1 MIWFVLILGLPP
13 ILLVFWNL
21 NTPENFFRYLAII
34 LMTGIPVY
42 IALTILWDWAVR
54 KIRKE

>member
-34 LMTGIPVY
+34 LLSGIPG
-42 IALTILWDWAVR
+42 T
-54 KIRKE
+54 